1 MAKEMFP
8 VEEENEEQTEEEK
21 IKPISERATEAEKL
35 KQVGEQIKDK
45 FGMDE
50 FQVEVNKIEKEQK

>member
-1 MAKEMFP
+1 MFP
-8 VEEENEEQTEEEK
+8 VEEENEEQTEEK
-21 IKPISERATEAEKL
+21 IKPLSERETEAEKL

-50 FQVEVNKIEKEQK
+50 FQVEVSKIEKEQK

>member
-1 MAKEMFP
+1 MFP
-8 VEEENEEQTEEEK
+8 VEEENEEQTEEK
-21 IKPISERATEAEKL
+21 IKPLAERATEAEKL

>member
-1 MAKEMFP
+1 MFP
-8 VEEENEEQTEEEK
+8 VEEEENEEQTEEK
-21 IKPISERATEAEKL
+21 IKPLAERGTEAEKL

-50 FQVEVNKIEKEQK
+50 FQVEVSKIEKEQK